1 MKIRTFWACAGCD
14 RNYTSQRWGLKHLVT
29 AHDGAAHLD
38 EFSPEFQRRLIEQ
51 ARERANSLRQMK
63 ARWAARI

>member
-1 MKIRTFWACAGCD
+1 MKLRTFWACTGCD

-38 EFSPEFQRRLIEQ
+38 EFSPELQRRLIEQ
-51 ARERANSLRQMK
+51 ARERAK
-63 ARWAARI
+63 